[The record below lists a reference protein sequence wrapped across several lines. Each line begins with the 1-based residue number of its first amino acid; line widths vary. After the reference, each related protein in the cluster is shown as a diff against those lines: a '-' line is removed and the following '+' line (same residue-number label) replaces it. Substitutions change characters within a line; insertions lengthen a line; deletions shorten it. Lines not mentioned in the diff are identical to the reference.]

1 MREIT
6 AQIAA
11 MQKAAAILRH
21 EAAAIE
27 EGHTLGDG
35 DWTGEEEAQAAAA
48 EMLAVAADLAECAD
62 DGMFAFRLAHE
73 LECVLLDSYGGRWY
87 DSAMAVLSEYREREN
102 QRAEA
107 ECPTQFWEPILP
119 HNA

>member
-27 EGHTLGDG
+27 ECHTLGDG
-35 DWTGEEEAQAAAA
+35 DWTGEE
-48 EMLAVAADLAECAD
+48 
-62 DGMFAFRLAHE
+62 
-73 LECVLLDSYGGRWY
+73 
-87 DSAMAVLSEYREREN
+87 
-102 QRAEA
+102 
-107 ECPTQFWEPILP
+107 
-119 HNA
+119 